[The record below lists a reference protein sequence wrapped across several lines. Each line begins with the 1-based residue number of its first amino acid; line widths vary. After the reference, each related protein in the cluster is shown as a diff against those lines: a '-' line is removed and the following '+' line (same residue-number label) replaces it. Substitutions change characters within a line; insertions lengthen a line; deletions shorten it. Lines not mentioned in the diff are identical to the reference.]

1 MDIRVL
7 RYFLAVAQE
16 ESITKAAESLHIAQP
31 SLSKQMM
38 ELEKE
43 LSKQLLI
50 RGSRK
55 TALTE
60 DGVLLRRRAEEIVEL
75 LDRTEREL
83 SAGTQTVSG
92 EIAIGGGALYKINFS
107 GFPKKALDKS
117 KVRLYNAI
125 NLQVR

>member
-43 LSKQLLI
+43 LLI

-83 SAGTQTVSG
+83 SAGTQTISG
-92 EIAIGGGALYKINFS
+92 EIAIGGGATHKINFS

-117 KVRLYNAI
+117 KAQLYNTT

>member
-43 LSKQLLI
+43 LLI

-92 EIAIGGGALYKINFS
+92 EIAIGGGATHKINFS

-117 KVRLYNAI
+117 KAQLYNTT

>member
-43 LSKQLLI
+43 LLI

-83 SAGTQTVSG
+83 SAGTQTISG
-92 EIAIGGGALYKINFS
+92 EIAIGSGATHKINFS

-117 KVRLYNAI
+117 KAQLYNTT

>member
-38 ELEKE
+38 E

-83 SAGTQTVSG
+83 SAGIQTVSG
-92 EIAIGGGALYKINFS
+92 EIAIGGGATHKINFS

-117 KVRLYNAI
+117 KVRLYNTT

>member
-16 ESITKAAESLHIAQP
+16 ESITKAAESLHITQP

-43 LSKQLLI
+43 LLI

-75 LDRTEREL
+75 LDRTERKL

-92 EIAIGGGALYKINFS
+92 EIAIGGGATHKINFS

-117 KVRLYNAI
+117 KAQLYNTT

>member
-43 LSKQLLI
+43 LLI

-83 SAGTQTVSG
+83 SAGIQTVSG
-92 EIAIGGGALYKINFS
+92 EIAIGGGATHKINFS

-117 KVRLYNAI
+117 KAQLYNTT

>member
-38 ELEKE
+38 EL
-43 LSKQLLI
+43 SKQLLI

-55 TALTE
+55 TALTV

-83 SAGTQTVSG
+83 SAGIQTVSG
-92 EIAIGGGALYKINFS
+92 EIAIGGGATHKINFS

-117 KVRLYNAI
+117 KAQLYNTT

>member
-1 MDIRVL
+1 MDMRVL

-43 LSKQLLI
+43 LLI

-75 LDRTEREL
+75 LDRTEHEL

-92 EIAIGGGALYKINFS
+92 EIAIGSGATHKINFS

-117 KVRLYNAI
+117 KAQLYNTT

>member
-38 ELEKE
+38 E

-83 SAGTQTVSG
+83 SAGTQTISG
-92 EIAIGGGALYKINFS
+92 EIAIGGGATHKINFS

-117 KVRLYNAI
+117 KAQLYNTT

>member
-43 LSKQLLI
+43 LLI
-50 RGSRK
+50 CRSRK

-75 LDRTEREL
+75 LDRTEHEL

-92 EIAIGGGALYKINFS
+92 EIAIGGGATHKINFS

-117 KVRLYNAI
+117 KAQLYNTT

>member
-1 MDIRVL
+1 MDMRVL

-43 LSKQLLI
+43 LLI
-50 RGSRK
+50 CRSRK

-75 LDRTEREL
+75 LDRTEHEL

-92 EIAIGGGALYKINFS
+92 EIAIGGGATHKINFS

-117 KVRLYNAI
+117 KAQLYNTT

>member
-7 RYFLAVAQE
+7 RYFLAVTQE

-38 ELEKE
+38 E

-92 EIAIGGGALYKINFS
+92 EIAIGSGALYKINFS

-117 KVRLYNAI
+117 KAQLYNTT
-125 NLQVR
+125 NPQVR

>member
-1 MDIRVL
+1 MDMRVL

-43 LSKQLLI
+43 LLI

-83 SAGTQTVSG
+83 SAGTQTISG
-92 EIAIGGGALYKINFS
+92 EIAIGGGATHKINFS

-117 KVRLYNAI
+117 KVRLYNAT
-125 NLQVR
+125 NPQVR

>member
-38 ELEKE
+38 E

-83 SAGTQTVSG
+83 SAGTQTISG
-92 EIAIGGGALYKINFS
+92 EIAIGGGATHKINFS
-107 GFPKKALDKS
+107 GFPKKLLTNQKRS
-117 KVRLYNAI
+117 SIMQPTYRLGS
-125 NLQVR
+125 

>member
-43 LSKQLLI
+43 LLI

-83 SAGTQTVSG
+83 SAGIQTVSG
-92 EIAIGGGALYKINFS
+92 EIAISGGATHKINFS

-117 KVRLYNAI
+117 KAQLYNTT

>member
-1 MDIRVL
+1 MPSR
-7 RYFLAVAQE
+7 RRR
-16 ESITKAAESLHIAQP
+16 ITKAAESLHIAQP
-31 SLSKQMM
+31 SLSKQMI

-43 LSKQLLI
+43 LLI

-92 EIAIGGGALYKINFS
+92 EIAIDGGT
-107 GFPKKALDKS
+107 
-117 KVRLYNAI
+117 NAPH
-125 NLQVR
+125 

>member
-38 ELEKE
+38 EL
-43 LSKQLLI
+43 SKQLLI

-75 LDRTEREL
+75 LDRTERVL
-83 SAGTQTVSG
+83 SAGTQTISG
-92 EIAIGGGALYKINFS
+92 EIAIGSGATHKINFS

-117 KVRLYNAI
+117 KAQLYNTT

>member
-43 LSKQLLI
+43 LLI

-83 SAGTQTVSG
+83 SAGTQTISG
-92 EIAIGGGALYKINFS
+92 EIAIGSGATHKINFS

-117 KVRLYNAI
+117 KAQLYNAT

>member
-38 ELEKE
+38 E

-92 EIAIGGGALYKINFS
+92 EIAIGSGALYKINFS

-117 KVRLYNAI
+117 KAQLYNTT
-125 NLQVR
+125 NPQVR

>member
-38 ELEKE
+38 EL
-43 LSKQLLI
+43 SKQLLI
-50 RGSRK
+50 RGRQK

-83 SAGTQTVSG
+83 SAGTQTISG
-92 EIAIGGGALYKINFS
+92 EIAIGGGATHKIKFS

-117 KVRLYNAI
+117 KAQLYNTT

>member
-43 LSKQLLI
+43 LLI

-83 SAGTQTVSG
+83 SAGTQTISG
-92 EIAIGGGALYKINFS
+92 EIAIGGGATHKINFS
-107 GFPKKALDKS
+107 GFPKKS
-117 KVRLYNAI
+117 S
-125 NLQVR
+125 

>member
-1 MDIRVL
+1 MDMRVL

-43 LSKQLLI
+43 LLI

-75 LDRTEREL
+75 LDRTEHEL

-117 KVRLYNAI
+117 KAQLYNTT

>member
-43 LSKQLLI
+43 LLI

-83 SAGTQTVSG
+83 SAGTQAVSG
-92 EIAIGGGALYKINFS
+92 EIAIGGGT
-107 GFPKKALDKS
+107 
-117 KVRLYNAI
+117 NAPH
-125 NLQVR
+125 

>member
-38 ELEKE
+38 EP
-43 LSKQLLI
+43 SKQLLI

-83 SAGTQTVSG
+83 SAGTQTISG
-92 EIAIGGGALYKINFS
+92 EIAIGSGATHKINFS
-107 GFPKKALDKS
+107 GFPKKALDKA
-117 KVRLYNAI
+117 KVRLYNTP

>member
-43 LSKQLLI
+43 LLI
-50 RGSRK
+50 SGSRK

-92 EIAIGGGALYKINFS
+92 EIAIGGGT
-107 GFPKKALDKS
+107 
-117 KVRLYNAI
+117 NAPH
-125 NLQVR
+125 

>member
-38 ELEKE
+38 E

-92 EIAIGGGALYKINFS
+92 EIAIGSGALYKINFS

>member
-1 MDIRVL
+1 MDMRVL

-43 LSKQLLI
+43 LLI

-92 EIAIGGGALYKINFS
+92 EIAIGSGALYKINFS

-117 KVRLYNAI
+117 KAQPYNTT

>member
-92 EIAIGGGALYKINFS
+92 GDCHRRRHKRAALSRAARVF
-107 GFPKKALDKS
+107 LDAARTS
-117 KVRLYNAI
+117 VEA
-125 NLQVR
+125 

>member
-43 LSKQLLI
+43 LLI

-75 LDRTEREL
+75 LDRTEHEL

-92 EIAIGGGALYKINFS
+92 EIAIGGGALYKIKFS

-117 KVRLYNAI
+117 KAQLYNTT